1 MQLLHDNKAVFI
13 NHNPKE
19 AEKMGSVAVYR
30 LSDNLQVQFRIWYL
44 PSSGKV
50 GGTIVAWDTRVIKVE
65 ESLLGEF
72 SVSIKISESRE
83 PRLVAIWS
91 L

>member
-1 MQLLHDNKAVFI
+1 MKKAIVDVIILQETKREEIDRRVIRSLWRGQFI
-13 NHNPKE
+13 D
-19 AEKMGSVAVYR
+19 SV
-30 LSDNLQVQFRIWYL
+30 YL

-50 GGTIVAWDTRVIKVE
+50 GGITVAWDTRVIKVKE
-65 ESLLGEF
+65 PFLGEF

-83 PRLVAIWS
+83 PRLVAIWG